1 MEPFVGLDCFRRSFH
16 NMTVNCIINHDK
28 TRYCEITVLSWF
40 FKTKL
45 IYTSMVLLSHDVV
58 PYILLKFTIL
68 HCFAYNNMFKTFW
81 KYICKWPNL
90 SVMLQIYILQ
100 AIFKFHWNCS
110 TTISGSEL
118 WNGHEWEKPI
128 EHYLY
133 DMRFFWVTFDVTLNC
148 GFDRPL
154 QC

>member
-45 IYTSMVLLSHDVV
+45 KYTSMVLLSHDVV

-68 HCFAYNNMFKTFW
+68 HCFAYNNMFKTFL
-81 KYICKWPNL
+81 KYNLQMAKSISYVANIYFASNFQISLELFYNNIWVGAMKWP
-90 SVMLQIYILQ
+90 
-100 AIFKFHWNCS
+100 
-110 TTISGSEL
+110 
-118 WNGHEWEKPI
+118 
-128 EHYLY
+128 
-133 DMRFFWVTFDVTLNC
+133 
-148 GFDRPL
+148 
-154 QC
+154 